1 MHVGLTDA
9 DAEYDWKNLPTN
21 LVWSSLLSTACHPG
35 IYCVMIA
42 SRTFYFLGSI
52 LFIVSEKDGKG
63 WKRMEKELK
72 STYEELHPEAI
83 PLAAQDRNEGT
94 VNYILI
100 HFRPPACGDYFGS
113 FLDLTCRLW
122 TVDCGRLRCLV
133 LPSWQET
140 ESPVTA
146 SLMFEV

>member
-1 MHVGLTDA
+1 MSPWHLLCHDRLA
-9 DAEYDWKNLPTN
+9 DF
-21 LVWSSLLSTACHPG
+21 LL
-35 IYCVMIA
+35 
-42 SRTFYFLGSI
+42 LGVN
-52 LFIVSEKDGKG
+52 FVHRVGKG

-83 PLAAQDRNEGT
+83 PLAAHDRNEGT